1 MDDLKLKLEAI
12 RENNLLRKMNYLESP
27 QDKTIIIE
35 GKEILLMSSNN
46 YLGLANREELK
57 EAAIEGIEKYG
68 VGSGG
73 SRLTT
78 GSYEPHEKLEQSLF
92 KFFNKEDAIIFNTG
106 YGANLAVL
114 QSICDE
120 TYTIISDEE
129 NHASIIDGC
138 RLAKASKLIFK
149 HNDMKDLE
157 EKLNNVQ
164 TKNILIVTEGVFSMS
179 GDIALLDKIVILS
192 KKYNAKLMVDDA
204 HGIGILGQRGKGTL
218 EHFNLNKEVDI
229 YMGTLS
235 KAIGVEGGFVCA
247 DKYVVDYLRN
257 KARGFIYST
266 AISAHLCMASI
277 KSLELMEDGSL
288 SRKLQENIKY
298 FDSVFKKEFKDIKCE
313 SAIIK
318 IPIGNEK
325 KAVEISK
332 KLLEKNILIPAIRYP
347 TVKKGEAILRVC
359 LMSTHTK
366 EDIQEVYDAIK
377 NINEQ

>member
-164 TKNILIVTEGVFSMS
+164 TKNILIVTEDRKS
-179 GDIALLDKIVILS
+179 
-192 KKYNAKLMVDDA
+192 
-204 HGIGILGQRGKGTL
+204 
-218 EHFNLNKEVDI
+218 
-229 YMGTLS
+229 
-235 KAIGVEGGFVCA
+235 
-247 DKYVVDYLRN
+247 VV
-257 KARGFIYST
+257 
-266 AISAHLCMASI
+266 
-277 KSLELMEDGSL
+277 
-288 SRKLQENIKY
+288 
-298 FDSVFKKEFKDIKCE
+298 
-313 SAIIK
+313 
-318 IPIGNEK
+318 
-325 KAVEISK
+325 
-332 KLLEKNILIPAIRYP
+332 
-347 TVKKGEAILRVC
+347 
-359 LMSTHTK
+359 
-366 EDIQEVYDAIK
+366 
-377 NINEQ
+377 